1 MRAFAKKR
9 ATWAGVPATTVF
21 RPELAGTRG
30 SHDFWRESHRHNPRA
45 GSAWFLHLRRADD
58 LLEILAVA
66 LGRQDVADVCH
77 ALGAF

>member
-1 MRAFAKKR
+1 
-9 ATWAGVPATTVF
+9 
-21 RPELAGTRG
+21 
-30 SHDFWRESHRHNPRA
+30 
-45 GSAWFLHLRRADD
+45 LHLRRADD